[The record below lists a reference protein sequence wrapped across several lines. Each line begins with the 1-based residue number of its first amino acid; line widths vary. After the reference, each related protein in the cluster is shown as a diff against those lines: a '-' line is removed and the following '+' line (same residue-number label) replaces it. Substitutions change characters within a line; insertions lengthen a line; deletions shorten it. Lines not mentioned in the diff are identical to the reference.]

1 MGSSDAV
8 RTGLAPSEEPPRA
21 GLTKSGRP
29 SFAMTRSM
37 TAVAPRSWKISR
49 GSVTDSGVAM
59 PAAAT
64 SDLAVGLSNAP
75 RHALATDP
83 T

>member
-1 MGSSDAV
+1 
-8 RTGLAPSEEPPRA
+8 
-21 GLTKSGRP
+21 
-29 SFAMTRSM
+29 MTRSM

-49 GSVTDSGVAM
+49 GSVTDAGVSM

-64 SDLAVGLSNAP
+64 SALAVGLSNAP

-83 T
+83 TYGVPTRARISRMAPSSP